1 MQESG
6 TMSTRLVGLA
16 EAAKLLGVS
25 IFTVRRLA
33 DAGDI
38 RVVNVGARRLISLAE
53 VNKIMANGAGKPR
66 RSGRRR

>member
-1 MQESG
+1 
-6 TMSTRLVGLA
+6 MSTRLVGLA